1 MSSPDTGRMTSRPE
15 HPEGKG
21 AERVKHAYPIVLRQ
35 NPENGMYGASA
46 PDVPGCVTARDTR
59 EETLKNVEEAIA
71 LYVETLLEAAEPVP
85 APSDKVDDESG
96 SVERVQLDESRLNA
110 RCQQQLD
117 SRGSTVAS

>member
-1 MSSPDTGRMTSRPE
+1 M
-15 HPEGKG
+15 
-21 AERVKHAYPIVLRQ
+21 KHAYPIVLRQ

-59 EETLKNVEEAIA
+59 EETLKNAEEAIA
-71 LYVETLLEAAEPVP
+71 LYVETLLKAAEPVP

-117 SRGSTVAS
+117 SRGSTVAP